1 LILHFQEQKN
11 KKEVLQIMDIKN
23 NTANIVSVTRIFV
36 AFIAIGLLF
45 NQTTTSYIW
54 AVILTAI
61 AFAMDGVDGYI
72 ARKYNQTSEWGSVLD
87 IMGDRIVENSYWVVF
102 AVLGWLNILFPLICI
117 TRAFTTDSIR
127 SVALSKG
134 MTAFGDKSMQS
145 TSWGK
150 FICSSRFMRISYAVA
165 KVAAFILLIVAYI
178 PDFDTGLAEIIRLI
192 AVVLAWFAIIFCVVR
207 AIPVVA
213 ESGKLFNK

>member
-1 LILHFQEQKN
+1 
-11 KKEVLQIMDIKN
+11 MDIKN

-36 AFIAIGLLF
+36 AYIAIGFLF
-45 NQTTTSYIW
+45 IGTTSSYIS
-54 AVILTAI
+54 AVLLTAI

-72 ARKYNQTSEWGSVLD
+72 ARKYNQSSEWGSVLD
-87 IMGDRIVENSYWVVF
+87 IMGDRIVEASYWIVF
-102 AVLGWLNILFPLICI
+102 AVLGWLNIIFPLICVA
-117 TRAFTTDSIR
+117 RAFVTDSIR

-150 FICSSRFMRISYAVA
+150 FICASKFMRISYAVA
-165 KVAAFILLIVAYI
+165 KVAAFII
-178 PDFDTGLAEIIRLI
+178 LI
-192 AVVLAWFAIIFCVVR
+192 AANTPGLKTKIAQPMFLAGVILAWIAIIFCVVR
-207 AIPVVA
+207 AVPVVA

>member
-1 LILHFQEQKN
+1 
-11 KKEVLQIMDIKN
+11 MDIKN
-23 NTANIVSVTRIFV
+23 NTANIVSISRIFI

-45 NQTTTSYIW
+45 VESTPAYIW
-54 AVILTAI
+54 ATVLTII

-72 ARKYNQTSEWGSVLD
+72 ARKYNQASDLGSVLD
-87 IMGDRIVENSYWVVF
+87 IMGDRIVEASYWIAF
-102 AVLGWLNILFPLICI
+102 TAMGWLPVLFPIVCV

-134 MTAFGDKSMQS
+134 MTAFGAKSMQT

-150 FICSSRFMRISYAVA
+150 FICSSKFMRISYAVA
-165 KVAAFILLIVAYI
+165 KVMAFIVIIVAKI
-178 PDFDTGLAEIIRLI
+178 PSLTLSAHDILYTIALI
-192 AVVLAWFAIIFCVVR
+192 LAWIAIIFCVVR

-213 ESGKLFNK
+213 ESGKLFEKTTNG

>member
-1 LILHFQEQKN
+1 
-11 KKEVLQIMDIKN
+11 MDIKN
-23 NTANIVSVTRIFV
+23 NTANIVSISRVFI

-45 NQTTTSYIW
+45 IETKSAYLWST
-54 AVILTAI
+54 ALTII

-72 ARKYNQTSEWGSVLD
+72 ARKYNQSSELGSVLD
-87 IMGDRIVENSYWVVF
+87 IMGDRIVEASYWIAF
-102 AVLGWLNILFPLICI
+102 AVMGWLNILFPIICV

-145 TSWGK
+145 TAWGK
-150 FICSSRFMRISYAVA
+150 FICSSKFMRISYAVA
-165 KVAAFILLIVAYI
+165 KVLAFILLIFVNT
-178 PDFDTGLAEIIRLI
+178 PDCEICTKFYMPEI
-192 AVVLAWFAIIFCVVR
+192 AIILAWAAIIFCVVR

-213 ESGKLFNK
+213 ESGKLFNDAK